1 MNDDVTR
8 DTQPE
13 PMQSASTQPE
23 PMQSAST
30 QPESTPSDPT
40 AEADTS
46 LNRIRQIVGF
56 DLGHGE
62 SALARVQ
69 VSGDSEPEMLELYG
83 AKSQVTAVGK
93 DAQGRRVLGQR
104 ALEVADVTELDISF
118 KARPSDDLRY
128 RRVMTD
134 FVQVVVEHLVDTHQ
148 LTLSPELR
156 FVVGCP
162 SGWSADTRTRYAA
175 FIHDMGLDDVQVVR
189 ESRAAFMYAVH
200 RKMFSVDELQDAVLV
215 IDIGSSTTDFTL
227 VRGMEDTP
235 IGDSGDDIGATYLD
249 KAIFAHTLE
258 QQEDRAVLEGIFERA
273 PLYRNRCEM
282 LCRKAK
288 ESYFS
293 HPDWYESTPY
303 KAIEDIQ
310 GQVLFRVALDKAA
323 MDAILAR
330 PIEALGDRPFPVALE
345 DIVRSV
351 YKRLETDDLMPR
363 VVLLT
368 GGPSRIGFIHDICE
382 LVFAG
387 LAPKRDSEPEYTIA
401 RGLALY
407 GKSLIRIDRFQAE
420 IDLFAREQLP
430 TRIAEHLPKLPH
442 ALAKPLAQALLD
454 NALKPAQ
461 YAWRKGE
468 LATLNDLPPAFEAN
482 AKRYLETSDAQTLLN
497 KHIANWFAP
506 VKDDLSAETQ
516 AISQRYNVPAD
527 VLELDITYNPD
538 DIAGSPLGEPDMG
551 ALVFGSFSV
560 VTIISSLVVFTLLD
574 AFSGFL
580 VSLPLAIVVSLIATF
595 RGRNAAN
602 DWLRSR
608 KLPLALRR
616 GLLSSKQIEAP
627 KTAIV
632 DKLEAN
638 LAQALQQDEN
648 LARNITEQVSYQL
661 TQALKAKADEASIFV
676 R

>member
-1 MNDDVTR
+1 MNDDFTR
-8 DTQPE
+8 DMQPE
-13 PMQSASTQPE
+13 P
-23 PMQSAST
+23 
-30 QPESTPSDPT
+30 TPSDVT
-40 AEADTS
+40 AETGNA
-46 LNRIRQIVGF
+46 LNRIQEIVGF

-62 SALARVQ
+62 SALARVWI
-69 VSGDSEPEMLELYG
+69 SGDSEPAMLELYG

-134 FVQVVVEHLVDTHQ
+134 FVQAVVEHLVETHQ
-148 LTLSPELR
+148 LTLSPALR

-162 SGWSADTRTRYAA
+162 SGWSADTRTRYED
-175 FIHDMGLDDVQVVR
+175 FIHGMGLDDVQVVR

-200 RKMFSVDELQDAVLV
+200 RNMFSVDELQDSVLV

-258 QQEDRAVLEGIFERA
+258 QQDDKAMLEAIFERA

-330 PIEALGDRPFPVALE
+330 PIEALGGRSFPLALE
-345 DIVRSV
+345 DIVRNV
-351 YKRLETDDLMPR
+351 YKRLETDNLMPR

-382 LVFAG
+382 HVFAG
-387 LAPKRDSEPEYTIA
+387 LAPKRDSEPEYSIA

-407 GKSLIRIDRFQAE
+407 GKSLIRIARFQADIE
-420 IDLFAREQLP
+420 TFAREHLP
-430 TRIAEHLPKLPH
+430 ARIGEHLPELPY
-442 ALAKPLAQALLD
+442 ALAKPLAQALIH

-468 LATLNDLPPAFEAN
+468 LDTLNDLPVAFEAN
-482 AKRYLETSDAQTLLN
+482 AKRYLATADAQTQLN
-497 KHIANWFAP
+497 EHISAWFAP
-506 VKDDLSAETQ
+506 VKDDLNAETQ

-538 DIAGSPLGEPDMG
+538 DIAKSPLGQPDMG

-560 VTIISSLVVFTLLD
+560 VTIVSSLVVFTLLD

-595 RGRNAAN
+595 RGRDAAN
-602 DWLRSR
+602 DWLRAR

-616 GLLSSKQIEAP
+616 GLLSSKQIETP
-627 KTAIV
+627 KASMV
-632 DKLEAN
+632 DKLETSIAE
-638 LAQALQQDEN
+638 ALQQDKD
-648 LARNITEQVSYQL
+648 LAHNITEQVSRQL
-661 TQALKAKADEASIFV
+661 TQTLKAKADEASIFV

>member
-1 MNDDVTR
+1 MNVDI
-8 DTQPE
+8 
-13 PMQSASTQPE
+13 
-23 PMQSAST
+23 
-30 QPESTPSDPT
+30 DPN
-40 AEADTS
+40 AQAKDAQENGSS
-46 LNRIRQIVGF
+46 LNRIQEIVGF

-62 SALARVQ
+62 SALARVW
-69 VSGDSEPEMLELYG
+69 VKSDSEPEMLELYG
-83 AKSQVTAVGK
+83 AKSQITAIGK

-118 KARPSDDLRY
+118 KARPSDDLHY

-134 FVQVVVEHLVDTHQ
+134 FVQAVVEHLINTRQ
-148 LTLSPELR
+148 LTLSPKVR

-162 SGWSADTRTRYAA
+162 SGWSADTRTRYAEL
-175 FIHDMGLDDVQVVR
+175 IRGMGLDDVQVVR

-200 RKMFSVDELQDAVLV
+200 RNMFSVDELQDSVLV

-227 VRGMEDTP
+227 VRGMEDTA

-249 KAIFAHTLE
+249 KAIFAHALE
-258 QQEDRAVLEGIFERA
+258 QQEDRAVLEDIFERA

-288 ESYFS
+288 EAYFS
-293 HPDWYESTPY
+293 HPDWYTTTPY

-323 MDAILAR
+323 IDAILAR
-330 PIEALGDRPFPVALE
+330 PIDALGGQPFPVALE
-345 DIVRSV
+345 NAVTNV
-351 YKRLETDDLMPR
+351 YNKLEADGLMPR
-363 VVLLT
+363 VILLT
-368 GGPSRIGFIHDICE
+368 GGPSRIGFINDICE
-382 LVFAG
+382 RVFAG
-387 LAPKRDSEPEYTIA
+387 LSPKRDSEPEYTIA

-407 GKSLIRIDRFQAE
+407 GKSLIRIARFQAD
-420 IDLFAREQLP
+420 ISTFAREHLP
-430 TRIAEHLPKLPH
+430 ARIAEHLAELPQI
-442 ALAKPLAQALLD
+442 LAKPLARALID

-461 YAWRKGE
+461 YAWQQGD

-482 AKRYLETSDAQTLLN
+482 AKRYLATRDAQTQLSE
-497 KHIANWFAP
+497 HIGAWFAP
-506 VKDDLSAETQ
+506 VKDELNAETQ

-527 VLELDITYNPD
+527 VLELDISYNPD
-538 DIAGSPLGEPDMG
+538 DIAGSPLGQPDMG

-560 VTIISSLVVFTLLD
+560 VTIVSSLVVFTLLD

-580 VSLPLAIVVSLIATF
+580 VSLPLAVVVSLIATF
-595 RGRNAAN
+595 RGRDAAN

-616 GLLSSKQIEAP
+616 QLLNNKQIETP
-627 KTAIV
+627 KTSMI

-638 LAQALQQDEN
+638 IAEALQQDED
-648 LARNITEQVSYQL
+648 LARSITEQVSRQL
-661 TQALKAKADEASIFV
+661 TQALSDKADEASIFV